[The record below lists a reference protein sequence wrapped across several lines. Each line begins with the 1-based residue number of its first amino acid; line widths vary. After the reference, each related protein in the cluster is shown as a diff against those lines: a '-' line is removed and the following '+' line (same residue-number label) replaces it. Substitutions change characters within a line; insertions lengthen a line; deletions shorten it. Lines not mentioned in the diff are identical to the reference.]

1 MTQKQILEK
10 IEQKAYTEYSNYV
23 FWMKEYDTEIKR
35 QWSSKALEKATI
47 LIELYEDITGKDIY
61 LEISKKAWN
70 LYDEEM
76 SERKTNLI

>member
-1 MTQKQILEK
+1 MTNKQILEK
-10 IEQKAYTEYSNYV
+10 IEQKAYTEYSRYV

-35 QWSSKALEKATI
+35 KWSSKALEKATI

-76 SERKTNLI
+76 SERKTNPI

>member
-35 QWSSKALEKATI
+35 QWSSKALEKANI

-76 SERKTNLI
+76 SERKTNPI